1 MNKSI
6 MMASAAP
13 LLVLAGCGETA
24 EDPVATAAVT
34 PAAEAN
40 AAPAAATAAAAPA
53 EVPAAGTPP
62 TKEFIVGKWGEVGDC
77 ELAIDFKADGTMDG
91 PFDGWTWDGKDLT
104 MPPNPAKMTLTVVDA
119 KTMESRR
126 EGDKPRKLTRC

>member
-6 MMASAAP
+6 TMAGVAT
-13 LLVLAGCGETA
+13 LVVLAGCGEKA
-24 EDPVATAAVT
+24 EDQVATAAAT
-34 PAAEAN
+34 PTAEAN
-40 AAPAAATAAAAPA
+40 AAPAAAAAAPA
-53 EVPAAGTPP
+53 AVPAAGTPP
-62 TKEFIVGKWGEVGDC
+62 TKEFIVGKWGEAGDC
-77 ELAIDFKADGTMDG
+77 ALAIDFKADGTMDG
-91 PFDGWTWDGKDLT
+91 PFDGWSWDGKDLT